1 MKPIIAWFVRN
12 TVASNLLMVVM
23 IVGGIIA
30 YNNTRQ
36 EEFPNIETGTIQIN
50 VPYPG
55 APPKEVE
62 QAVCLI
68 LEQALS
74 RIENVERMT
83 STAREGACAATLQM
97 RAGTDINRSLNEV
110 KSAVD
115 GIANF
120 PVDIERPV
128 VASFAPTGTVASL
141 ALVAET
147 DDLTLKQI
155 ADEIRLDLLDLPE
168 ISRVELNY
176 VRPLEIAV
184 EISELTLRQNGLT
197 LSQVATAIDRTAI
210 DAPAGTL
217 RTPGGDVLLRS
228 IGRLS
233 TGDEYEDIIIR
244 TNPDGSRLRL
254 GDIATI
260 RDGFQEGYLRARVDG
275 RNAVTVDVYRVGDED
290 IITSADAVRRFAAQ
304 KQLELPQGMELSI
317 LTDDAR
323 GLRER
328 IDTVAS
334 NAYSG
339 FALVLI
345 VLAMFL
351 RFRIAVWVAA
361 GIPIG
366 ILGALAIFPQFD
378 ITISSITMMA
388 FILVLGIIVD
398 DAIVVGERIYV
409 LEQEGLTREEAAI
422 QGTYEVSVPVIF
434 GVLTTVAA
442 FLPLLLLEG
451 PLGGFFSVIG
461 GVVILCLFASVVE
474 SQLILPGHIAHRRAT
489 AHPLERLRVLK
500 GWQNFQL
507 KLSSGM
513 ERFASHVYQPALRK
527 CLKYRYA
534 TWAGATAVII
544 ITVGLLASG
553 RVVFQFFPAVEGDRI
568 YASLQMP
575 EGVAVELTE
584 RALERL
590 ESTANEL
597 IAELE
602 QELVARQANEGIN
615 AVGVVDRTLTT
626 LGGRVNRGGPPSGRG
641 STGGSHI
648 AEVVMILNSYDDR
661 GQISANEIRDRW
673 REKVGLIPDA
683 LELTFVSD
691 SFSTGQALSFRLEGR
706 DEESLQRVTAELR
719 EVLARYPGVFDIS
732 DSFRAGKQE
741 VQIQLLEEGRL
752 LGFTLDDVS
761 RQVRQAFF
769 GAEAQ
774 RIQRGT
780 DELRVMVRYPED
792 ERNSL
797 GNLEN
802 LMLRTPNGGEVPLAS
817 VASMALGNS
826 YSNIN
831 RENGRRVITVNADIN
846 RTVSAPEEVTRE
858 VVSGFRQRWA
868 EEYDVTLVLGG
879 EGEQRDE
886 SLGALLASYPLA
898 LLMIYALLAIPLKS
912 YTQPLIIMSVIP
924 FGAIG
929 AIMGHFIMGAEL
941 VFFSIIG
948 MVALGGVVVN
958 ASLVLVVYVNNEV
971 AAGKTLHE
979 AVASAGVA
987 RFRPI
992 FLTSFTTF
1000 IGLVPLMFTPSPATF
1015 FIIPMAISLAF
1026 GVLFATVITLFLVP
1040 ALYMILYDFSRHHIL
1055 EEQEYDA
1062 EQSAIRDANASLA
1075 LERRSHV

>member
-1 MKPIIAWFVRN
+1 MKPIIAWFVHN
-12 TVASNLLMVVM
+12 PVASNLLMFLL
-23 IVGGIIA
+23 IAGGIVA
-30 YNNTRQ
+30 YANTRQ
-36 EEFPNIETGTIQIN
+36 EEFPSVETGTIQIN
-50 VPYPG
+50 IPYPG
-55 APPKEVE
+55 APPAEVE
-62 QAVCLI
+62 NAVCLI
-68 LEQALS
+68 LEQALQ

-97 RAGTDINRSLNEV
+97 QQGADISRSLNEV

-115 GIANF
+115 GIVSF
-120 PVDIERPV
+120 PVDIERPT

-141 ALVAET
+141 ALVADT
-147 DDLTLKQI
+147 DDLTLKRY
-155 ADEIRLDLLDLPE
+155 ADEIRLDLLDMPE
-168 ISRVELNY
+168 ISRAEINY
-176 VRPLEIAV
+176 VKPLEISV

-197 LSQVATAIDRTAI
+197 LSQIATAIDRTAM
-210 DAPAGTL
+210 DMPAGTL
-217 RTPGGDVLLRS
+217 RTPGGEVLLRS
-228 IGRLS
+228 IGRMS
-233 TGDEYEDIIIR
+233 SGEEYENIIIR

-275 RNAVTVDVYRVGDED
+275 RNAVTVDIYRVGDED
-290 IITSADAVRRFAAQ
+290 IIASAEAVRAYAER
-304 KQLELPQGMELSI
+304 KSRELPPGMELSI

-328 IDTVAS
+328 IDTVSS

-345 VLAMFL
+345 VLALFL

-361 GIPIG
+361 GIPIA
-366 ILGALAIFPQFD
+366 ILGALSLFPQFD

-388 FILVLGIIVD
+388 FILVVGIIVD
-398 DAIVVGERIYV
+398 DAIVVGERVYV
-409 LEQEGLTREEAAI
+409 YEQMGNSREVAAI
-422 QGTYEVSVPVIF
+422 EGTYEVSVPVIF
-434 GVLTTVAA
+434 GVLTTMAA

-451 PLGGFFSVIG
+451 MLGGFFNVIG
-461 GVVILCLFASVVE
+461 AVVVLCLIASVVE
-474 SQLILPGHIAHRRAT
+474 SQLILPGHLAHRRSV
-489 AHPLERLRVLK
+489 AHPLEKLRVVILWK
-500 GWQNFQL
+500 GMQG
-507 KLSSGM
+507 KLSNGM
-513 ERFASHVYQPALRK
+513 ENFAANIYQPALRK

-534 TWAGATAVII
+534 TWAVATGVII

-553 RVVFQFFPAVEGDRI
+553 RVVLQFFPAVEGDRI

-575 EGVAVELTE
+575 EGVAVEITE
-584 RALERL
+584 RALQRL
-590 ESTANEL
+590 ETTAAEL

-602 QELVARQANEGIN
+602 EELDARVLAGEVNAIGI
-615 AVGVVDRTLTT
+615 VESTLTT

-641 STGGSHI
+641 SAGGSHI
-648 AEVVMILNSYDDR
+648 AEVVMLLHSYKER
-661 GQISANEIRDRW
+661 GELSANIIRDRW
-673 REKVGLIPDA
+673 RDKVGLVPDA

-706 DEESLQRVTAELR
+706 SEENLQRVTAELR
-719 EVLARYPGVFDIS
+719 DALGRYPGVFDIS

-741 VQIQLLEEGRL
+741 MQIQLLDEGRL

-761 RQVRQAFF
+761 RQIRQAFF

-792 ERNSL
+792 ERQSL

-802 LMLRTPNGGEVPLAS
+802 LLVRTPEGGEVPLSSIAALS
-817 VASMALGNS
+817 LGNS

-846 RTVSAPEEVTRE
+846 RAVSAPEQVTRE
-858 VVSGFRQRWA
+858 IVGANRARWA
-868 EEYDVTLVLGG
+868 SEYDVDMVIGG
-879 EGEQRDE
+879 EGEQRNE
-886 SLGALLASYPLA
+886 SFGNLFSSYPIALLL
-898 LLMIYALLAIPLKS
+898 IFALLAIPLKS
-912 YTQPLIIMSVIP
+912 YLQPLIIMSVIP

-929 AIMGHFIMGAEL
+929 AIVGHFIMNAEL
-941 VFFSIIG
+941 VFFSVIG

-958 ASLVLVVYVNNEV
+958 ASLVLVVYINRSV
-971 AAGKTLHE
+971 AEGMSLPDAIAT
-979 AVASAGVA
+979 AGVA

-1026 GVLFATVITLFLVP
+1026 GVLFSTLITLFLVP
-1040 ALYMILYDFSRHHIL
+1040 ALYMMLYDFTSHHNQKL
-1055 EEQEYDA
+1055 QEEDVH
-1062 EQSAIRDANASLA
+1062 SA
-1075 LERRSHV
+1075 VKPV